1 MPPLESEITEKYLKA
16 GQAVAKAL
24 KLGYKLAR
32 PGTNLYDLATIL
44 ENSIIENGADGWSF
58 PANIS
63 LDVEAAHY
71 SPIIDDSKTL
81 PKEGLL
87 KIDLG
92 GHVDGYVSDAAIT
105 VNLGNSEKYNN
116 LIRAVKDALYAAI
129 PLFKPGVPLRDIGT
143 AIEREITKFDGLRPV
158 ANLGGHQL
166 KQWDL
171 HAGAFVPNVSNFTE
185 KYVLKE
191 GDQFACEPFA
201 TNGYGA
207 IKNGT
212 DMTIFR
218 VKGIKKKKNLPM
230 HEKIRL
236 QNFKKKFK
244 SFPFSP
250 RWIDF
255 IPKNQI
261 NGVISK
267 YIRQGILDGYHVFIE
282 RGNGIVSQHEHTIIV
297 TKDGGIPTTWWEDF
311 DYKDLW
317 N

>member
-44 ENSIIENGADGWSF
+44 ENNIIENGADGWSF

-71 SPIIDDSKTL
+71 SPIIDDPKIL

-92 GHVDGYVSDAAIT
+92 GYVDGYVSDAAIT
-105 VNLGNSEKYNN
+105 VNLGNSEEYNN
-116 LIRAVKDALYAAI
+116 LIKAVKDALYAAI
-129 PLFKPGVPLRDIGT
+129 PLFRPGVALRDIGI
-143 AIEREITKFDGLRPV
+143 AIEREITKFDGLKPV
-158 ANLGGHQL
+158 SNLGGHQL

-171 HAGAFVPNVSNFTE
+171 HAGAFVPNISNSLE

-230 HEKIRL
+230 H
-236 QNFKKKFK
+236 
-244 SFPFSP
+244 
-250 RWIDF
+250 DF
-255 IPKNQI
+255 IPKDQI
-261 NGVISK
+261 NGAISK
-267 YIRQGILDGYHVFIE
+267 YHRQGILDGYHVFLE
-282 RGNGIVSQHEHTIIV
+282 RGNGIVSQHEHTILV